1 MLHWHAQ
8 ITSITLRAYEREP
21 EASFAAREPFV
32 AVAQVEFLGDKRAFV
47 HAFLRVDGCRIG
59 HRDWLAL
66 QVFMQRYFGIEHLD
80 SDRHGEDKTYDT
92 APAPLD

>member
-1 MLHWHAQ
+1 MLYWHAQ

-21 EASFAAREPFV
+21 EASFAARV
-32 AVAQVEFLGDKRAFV
+32 AYLAVAQVEFLGNKRAFV

-59 HRDWLAL
+59 HRDWHAL
-66 QVFMQRYFGIEHLD
+66 QQYMLENFGVEHLD

>member
-1 MLHWHAQ
+1 MLYWHAQ
-8 ITSITLRAYEREP
+8 ITSLTLRAYESEP
-21 EASFAAREPFV
+21 EACFSARKPFV
-32 AVAQVEFLGDKRAFV
+32 AVAQVEFLGDKKAFV

-59 HRDWLAL
+59 RRGWLAL
-66 QVFMQRYFGIEHLD
+66 QAFMLTFFGIEHLD